1 MRIYLFSPGKTFK
14 VLLIFI
20 SGLLLTNHASAQ
32 FYNGSQMQFGKNRV
46 QYDERFWSFYRY
58 KNFETYYYVGGKEL
72 AEYTGSVA
80 GKDIEEIEK
89 LFDFAL
95 EGKIQYLIYNKLSDA
110 KQSNVGLQNDDVQN
124 NIGGYT
130 RIVGNKVFVYF
141 TGEHE
146 SFHRMI
152 RAGTAK
158 VLLDEIMYGGD
169 VRERLQNAALLFM
182 PEWYE
187 KGLISYISY
196 PWDTRIDNLVRDGVI
211 SKKMLKLN
219 RLTGEQAM
227 IAGHSMWRYII
238 ETYGESSV
246 SNLLYMTRLNRNI
259 ESGMQFVLGVS
270 LKSLTDNWKEWLLAQ
285 YAESD
290 KGRALPPG
298 TPVIKKVKKDILY
311 TGMHTSPDT
320 RYTVFVTNDL
330 GRYKIKLRNHPENKT
345 KTILRGGYRSYSVE
359 TDASFPLMAWHPSG
373 KLFAVIRERKGKL
386 LLGTYTLETK
396 KYEESELFNFEKV
409 LDFSYSDDGQLLIMS
424 AVQKGQS
431 DIFVYNL
438 RTRTY
443 EQITKDKADDLNPRF
458 FRGGTEIIFSSNRDN
473 DTLNAQVKQDTVLP
487 GSYDIFMYDYASKDN
502 LLKRVTST
510 NGANEINPVP
520 YDSMTIAY
528 LGDNNGI
535 YNRYLARI
543 DSAISF
549 IDTTEHYRYII
560 ETRQQT
566 DYSRNIITQDVN
578 SSMRKLNELIYEN
591 GKYKMYQQ
599 DLKSWEETS
608 IAAPVNTAY
617 RNSSFKNITVQQNSP
632 EVIQPKEG
640 KEEKHEEVVPPDTSK
655 IDINNYVFQ
664 SEFPKSKR
672 KAEEEPEKTESDLKA
687 SAETKDTAKAAP
699 IIKPRNYEIAFTAD
713 YVVTQVDNGLLN
725 TTYQPF
731 IAGGGGYYNPGL
743 NGFLK
748 LGISDLM
755 EDFKIT
761 GGVRI
766 TADLNGSE
774 YFLSYENLKKRLDKQ
789 LLFYRASQVND
800 AGLFYYRAKT
810 HEVLYRVSWP
820 FSEVSSVRGTIAY
833 RNDRQVILSSDV
845 NTLLTNDENKNWI
858 TPKLEYV
865 FDNTV
870 SPGLNLYYGTR
881 LKVFGEYFKNVDEQK
896 TDMYV
901 VGADVRHYLK
911 IHRQIIWANRIA
923 GSASY
928 GSQKIIFY
936 MGGVDNW
943 FNPKFDRTIPIDFSQ
958 NYAYQAVATPMR
970 GFDQNI
976 RNGNKFLIAN
986 SELRIPI
993 FTYLLNRPVRSD
1005 FIRNFQVIGFA
1016 DAGTAWSGPDP
1027 YDPNNSLNNSVVQVP
1042 PPYTVTVYYQR
1053 EPIVAGYGFGLRS
1066 RVLGYFIR
1074 ADWAWGYEDGV
1085 HLPQKF
1091 YLSFALDF

>member
-1 MRIYLFSPGKTFK
+1 MVGMLF
-14 VLLIFI
+14 FI
-20 SGLLLTNHASAQ
+20 QHAGAQ
-32 FYNGSQMQFGKNRV
+32 FYNGTQMQFGKNRV
-46 QYDERFWSFYRY
+46 QYDDRFWSFYRH
-58 KNFETYYYVGGKEL
+58 KNFEAYYYVGGKEL
-72 AEYTGSVA
+72 AEYTGSIA

-89 LFDFAL
+89 LFDYAL
-95 EGKIQYLIYNKLSDA
+95 EGKIQFLIYNKLSDA
-110 KQSNVGLQNDDVQN
+110 KQSNIGLQNEDVQN

-130 RIVGNKVFVYF
+130 RIVGNKVFIYF
-141 TGEHE
+141 EGDHE
-146 SFHRMI
+146 KFHRMI

-187 KGLISYISY
+187 KGLISYISF
-196 PWDTRIDNLVRDGVI
+196 PWDTRMDNLMRDGVV

-270 LKSLTDNWKEWLLAQ
+270 LNSLTDNWKEWLMNQ
-285 YAESD
+285 YADSD
-290 KGRALPPG
+290 NDRSVPAGS
-298 TPVIKKVKKDILY
+298 PVIKKTKKDILY
-311 TGMHTSPDT
+311 TRVNTSPDS
-320 RYTVFVTNDL
+320 RYSVFVMNDL
-330 GRYKIKLRNHPENKT
+330 GKYKIKIRDNREKKT
-345 KTILRGGYRSYSVE
+345 KKILKSGYRSYMFE
-359 TDASFPLMAWHPSG
+359 TDVSFPLVAWHPSG
-373 KLFAVIRERKGKL
+373 RLLAVIRERKGKL
-386 LLGTYTLETK
+386 MLGTYTLETK

-409 LDFSYSDDGQLLIMS
+409 LDFSYSDNGLLLVMS

-443 EQITKDKADDLNPRF
+443 EQVTKDIDDDLNPRF
-458 FRGGTEIIFSSNRDN
+458 FRNSTKIIFSSNRDN
-473 DTLNAQVKQDTVLP
+473 DTLNASAKTDTVLP
-487 GSYDIFMYDYASKDN
+487 GSYDIFMYDYSSKDN

-510 NGANEINPVP
+510 KEINEIHPVA

-543 DSAISF
+543 DSVISF

-566 DYSRNIITQDVN
+566 DYYRNILYQDVN
-578 SSMRKLNELIYEN
+578 RSMTKLNELVYEN
-591 GKYKMYQQ
+591 GRYKMYMQ
-599 DLKSWEETS
+599 DIKPWDETS
-608 IAAPVNTAY
+608 VPSSKNTVY
-617 RNSSFKNITVQQNSP
+617 RNTSFKGEVSTQLSP
-632 EVIQPKEG
+632 DVIQPKEG
-640 KEEKHEEVVPPDTSK
+640 AQKGQEENTEPDTSK

-672 KAEEEPEKTESDLKA
+672 NKEEMTLDEEEKDETAAKAEQQASD
-687 SAETKDTAKAAP
+687 SAKAAA
-699 IIKPRNYEIAFTAD
+699 IIKPRNYEISFTAD
-713 YVVTQVDNGLLN
+713 YIVTQVDNGLLN
-725 TTYQPF
+725 ATYQPF

-748 LGISDLM
+748 LGISDLL
-755 EDFKIT
+755 EDFRIT

-774 YFLSYENLKKRLDKQ
+774 YFLSYENLKRRLDKQ
-789 LLFYRASQVND
+789 ILLYRASQVND
-800 AGLFYYRAKT
+800 AGFFYYRSKT
-810 HEVLYRVSWP
+810 HQVMYRVSWP
-820 FSEVSSVRGTIAY
+820 FSEVSSIRGTMSY

-845 NTLLTNDENKNWI
+845 GTLLSNDATKNWI
-858 TPKLEYV
+858 TPKIEYV
-865 FDNTV
+865 FDNTI
-870 SPGLNLYYGTR
+870 SRGLNLYNGTR
-881 LKVFGEYFKNVDEQK
+881 LKVFGEYFKDVDDKQ
-896 TDMYV
+896 TDMV
-901 VGADVRHYLK
+901 VFGADVRHYQK
-911 IHRQIIWANRIA
+911 VHRQIIWANRIA
-923 GSASY
+923 GSVAY
-928 GSQKIIFY
+928 GDQKIIFY

-943 FNPKFDRTIPIDFSQ
+943 FSPKFNQEIPIDFSQ
-958 NYAYQAVATPMR
+958 NYAYQAIATPMR

-976 RNGNKFLIAN
+976 RNGNKFVIAN
-986 SELRIPI
+986 TELRIPL

-1005 FIRNFQVIGFA
+1005 FIRNFQVVGFA
-1016 DAGTAWSGPDP
+1016 DAGTAWTGPDP
-1027 YDPNNSLNNSVVQVP
+1027 YDQSNSLNNTVVFS
-1042 PPYTVTVYYQR
+1042 PPYTITLFYQR

-1091 YLSFALDF
+1091 YFSFALDF